1 LCYKRLAVKFWGNP
15 IVKTALIL
23 IDIQVD
29 YFPGGKW
36 ALAGMDAASQNAKKL
51 LTAFRQSDRPIFHI
65 QHIAPAGAP
74 FFAIDTEGANIH
86 QSVQPQINERVIE
99 KAHAN
104 SFRQTSL
111 LEDLHSAGVQ
121 RLVISGAMSNM
132 CVDAT
137 TRAAADFGFECI
149 VAHDA
154 CAAQDLEFGGQ
165 KIPAPEV
172 HGSFMAALAFAYAKV
187 VTTSEALNFSAS

>member
-1 LCYKRLAVKFWGNP
+1 
-15 IVKTALIL
+15 VKTALIL

-51 LTAFRQSDRPIFHI
+51 LAAFRQSDRPIFHI
-65 QHIAPAGAP
+65 QHIAPSGAP
-74 FFAIDTEGANIH
+74 FFVVDTEGVKIH
-86 QSVQPQINERVIE
+86 KSVQPQGKEKIIE
-99 KAHAN
+99 KAYPN

-111 LEDLHSAGVQ
+111 LGDLHDAGVK
-121 RLVISGAMSNM
+121 RVVISGAMSNM
-132 CVDAT
+132 CIDAT
-137 TRAAADFGFECI
+137 TRAAADFEFDCI

-154 CAAQDLEFGGQ
+154 CAAMNFEFSGRQ
-165 KIPAPEV
+165 IPAPEV

-187 VTTSEALNFSAS
+187 VTTTEAIALSNSEE

>member
-1 LCYKRLAVKFWGNP
+1 M
-15 IVKTALIL
+15 KTALIL

-29 YFPGGKW
+29 YFSGGKW
-36 ALAGMDAASQNAKKL
+36 ALADMDAASQNAKKL
-51 LTAFRQSDRPIFHI
+51 LAAFRQSDRPIFHI

-74 FFAIDTEGANIH
+74 FFVVGTEGVKIH
-86 QSVQPQINERVIE
+86 KSVQPQVNERVIE
-99 KAHAN
+99 KAYPN

-111 LEDLHSAGVQ
+111 LGDLHYAAVQ

-154 CAAQDLEFGGQ
+154 CAAKDLEFGGQ
-165 KIPAPEV
+165 TIPAQEV

-187 VTTSEALNFSAS
+187 VTTTEALNLSAA